1 MRGIGAMRGMNFA
14 EMNVQPRLV
23 KAAHEFEAQMMKEL
37 LKPMTG
43 SDPLTGEDR
52 ESGSGAALQ
61 EFASESLG
69 QAVSEQGG
77 LGIANGIL
85 RSLSRSRNSS
95 QNSTEGVRK
104 DKNLRISNRE

>member
-1 MRGIGAMRGMNFA
+1 MHGIGAMRGMSFA
-14 EMNVQPRLV
+14 EMNVPPRLV

-43 SDPLTGEDR
+43 SDPLTGEDE
-52 ESGSGAALQ
+52 ESGSGDALQ
-61 EFASESLG
+61 EFASEAFG

-77 LGIANGIL
+77 LGIANSIL
-85 RSLSRSRNSS
+85 RSLSRSGSSS
-95 QNSTEGVRK
+95 QNSTESEKK